1 MRVVLAT
8 TNRVFARRRTEELL
22 GATALLNNL
31 NETGLQLFDRGN
43 VVGEDTHL
51 TGLGGNVD
59 LDTISRRI
67 AISQSRGNENVVDL
81 GSVGTYTSVDL
92 KRFYTH

>member
-1 MRVVLAT
+1 M
-8 TNRVFARRRTEELL
+8 L

-31 NETGLQLFDRGN
+31 HETGLQLLDRGN

-51 TGLGGNVD
+51 AGLGGNVD

-67 AISQSRGNENVVDL
+67 AISQSQGKGNVAVSAEDRNVH
-81 GSVGTYTSVDL
+81 VGGLEEVLHESTRTKLAIDPF
-92 KRFYTH
+92 KGK